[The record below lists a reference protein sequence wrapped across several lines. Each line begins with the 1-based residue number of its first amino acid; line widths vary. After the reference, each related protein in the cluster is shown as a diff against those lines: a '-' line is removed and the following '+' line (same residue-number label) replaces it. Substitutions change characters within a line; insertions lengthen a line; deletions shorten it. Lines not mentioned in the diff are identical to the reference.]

1 MEQLHQ
7 TDALP
12 YSLQSSKMSLQV
24 KDNTFVMD
32 GIAQPKH
39 SLYRGLE
46 HVLGS
51 FNPSLGAQ
59 DAIGEY
65 TSEVFVAKRPYV
77 MVPVSGYLGYKGTS
91 LSLVGES
98 NDKVV
103 DVKPKGPALNKQNEW
118 REVLVKA
125 PDKKYRIVAKDE
137 SSRLWLAFAAPR
149 SVGRLSY
156 LVSRIIR
163 RGDKIWFY
171 GLVLLVIAFRSQIVQ
186 LVALKETRSTN
197 A

>member
-1 MEQLHQ
+1 
-7 TDALP
+7 
-12 YSLQSSKMSLQV
+12 
-24 KDNTFVMD
+24 
-32 GIAQPKH
+32 
-39 SLYRGLE
+39 
-46 HVLGS
+46 
-51 FNPSLGAQ
+51 
-59 DAIGEY
+59 
-65 TSEVFVAKRPYV
+65 

-98 NDKVV
+98 NGKVV
-103 DVKPKGPALNKQNEW
+103 EVKPKGPALNKQNKW